1 MNFFCRRTHAQNE
14 HGFTFLEAINVHM
27 TRMPSFCKLKML
39 RDAQIQIVVSKM
51 FQKRQSHSLQT
62 QTVHKSSFQSK
73 CFFPKNGGG
82 PGGPTQAQSA
92 CPHSLEK
99 TFYGKEHL
107 CNVCVCKKW
116 DWRFLKHLAVLT
128 LWICAC
134 LSIFSL
140 QKDWIRIFWTFIDSK
155 KVNPCFF
162 CSCVLLQKMYPCFD
176 FEFEKDEILLVWV
189 SFKILL
195 TKSKIMHYF

>member
-1 MNFFCRRTHAQNE
+1 MLSTRICLVLQYALLQYAFQQN
-14 HGFTFLEAINVHM
+14 V
-27 TRMPSFCKLKML
+27 
-39 RDAQIQIVVSKM
+39 
-51 FQKRQSHSLQT
+51 
-62 QTVHKSSFQSK
+62 
-73 CFFPKNGGG
+73 FFPKNGGG

-92 CPHSLEK
+92 CPHFLEK
-99 TFYGKEHL
+99 IFGKEHL

-128 LWICAC
+128 VWICAC

-162 CSCVLLQKMYPCFD
+162 CSCVLLQKELNPWFFSIFKLAKMKLMFFKLFKASKKLKRPF
-176 FEFEKDEILLVWV
+176 L
-189 SFKILL
+189 SFLKLR
-195 TKSKIMHYF
+195 MN